1 MGSSMMYRP
10 AIVLGLCVAL
20 LVACSLKLKIGVVNN
35 VGGPITIVSG
45 DETIQAPPGHLV
57 KFFYPTIAYQ
67 RMMRVS
73 AGKCTYTY
81 VLPDSIASY
90 SKLAGFEGVVV
101 VQLEHDYRFY
111 LIPPKS
117 MGVVS
122 RADVASIQGE
132 GFPLSPSKQECH

>member
-1 MGSSMMYRP
+1 MGYVMTFRH
-10 AIVLGLCVAL
+10 AAVLSLCVAL
-20 LVACSLKLKIGVVNN
+20 LVACSLKLKIGVINN
-35 VGGPITIVSG
+35 VGELVTISSG
-45 DETIQAPPGHLV
+45 DEAMQAPPGHLV
-57 KFFYPTIAYQ
+57 KFFYPTIAHQ

-73 AGKCTYTY
+73 VGKCTYTY
-81 VLPDSIASY
+81 VLPDSIESY

-122 RADVASIQGE
+122 LADVASIQGE
-132 GFPLSPSKQECH
+132 GFPLSPSKQECQ

>member
-1 MGSSMMYRP
+1 MGYVMTFRHT
-10 AIVLGLCVAL
+10 AVLSLCMAL

-45 DETIQAPPGHLV
+45 GETIQAPPGNLV

-81 VLPDSIASY
+81 MLPDSIESY

-122 RADVASIQGE
+122 LSDVASIQGE
-132 GFPLSPSKQECH
+132 GFPLSPSKRECQ